1 MSMIERHFSCPT
13 VYLSWSFVL
22 TRCCVTAWVMKMLVL
37 AGLTIHTRRIWPES
51 RRFTTPADVLN
62 FPCWEVSNG
71 KTEFSKTGQSH
82 HFCCWFCRRWQS
94 KFELVLVIKYVSWCA
109 SYRTY
114 HRSLGKLLFRKEYAS
129 TRWCYT
135 QKNAC
140 ALHLHLAPALLV
152 LRMANI
158 KPGW

>member
-94 KFELVLVIKYVSWCA
+94 KFELVLVIEIRFVVCLLSHVSPLTGKTIISKRIRKHEVMLHSKKCVRLTSA
-109 SYRTY
+109 S
-114 HRSLGKLLFRKEYAS
+114 RSSITSIEDG
-129 TRWCYT
+129 
-135 QKNAC
+135 
-140 ALHLHLAPALLV
+140 
-152 LRMANI
+152 
-158 KPGW
+158 